1 MTTTTDQYFKQKLKK
16 PGFAQLV
23 ESIYEGA
30 SQQFLHLSINYENL
44 NTDFIMRF
52 HNGLG
57 YIGACLALPDSTN
70 NSAY

>member
-16 PGFAQLV
+16 PAFAQLV

-44 NTDFIMRF
+44 NTVF
-52 HNGLG
+52 N
-57 YIGACLALPDSTN
+57 ATS
-70 NSAY
+70 